1 MEVHKRTIYKQ
12 NQSLALTLPA
22 KEVADMNLQ
31 NGWNMMF
38 WIGDNVI
45 VAKPLL
51 LIEGSKEGTWLRKI
65 NRTEAQTTV
74 IIPPKIAAAFGIK
87 AGDTMLVKAKIDEY
101 GRPVFVMKPEKQ
113 NRQVRIKHDGDRS
126 YVEVYALKPDGEVDE
141 SVKPQQVTVPYN
153 VAHDMVAKIDTGEDP
168 KLEEHLPKTDRF
180 YLKVPK
186 DFHIEFLE
194 PGEEQPIRPW
204 EADELRKIRAEFK
217 DEK

>member
-1 MEVHKRTIYKQ
+1 MEVHKRTVIKH

-51 LIEGSKEGTWLRKI
+51 LIEGSKDGTWLRKI
-65 NRTEAQTTV
+65 NRTESQTTV
-74 IIPPKIAAAFGIK
+74 ILPPKIAAAFNIK

-101 GRPVFVMKPEKQ
+101 GRPVFVMKPKKQ

-194 PGEEQPIRPW
+194 PGEEQPIRP
-204 EADELRKIRAEFK
+204 EDADVLRELAAKIDKE
-217 DEK
+217 E